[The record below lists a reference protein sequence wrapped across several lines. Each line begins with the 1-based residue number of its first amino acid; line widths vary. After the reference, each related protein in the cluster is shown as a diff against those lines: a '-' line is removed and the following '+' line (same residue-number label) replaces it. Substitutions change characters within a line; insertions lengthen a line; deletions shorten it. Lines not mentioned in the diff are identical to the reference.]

1 MKLLRR
7 PIERLGSTV
16 IGAVEEVGRH
26 ATIFSQALINLF
38 RPPFRL
44 RMIFK
49 QMEFVGFQ
57 SLSIVAI
64 TGVFT
69 GAVFALQS
77 DVAFRMFGAQGLV
90 GSTVGLALSRELSP
104 VLTSLMVTGRAGSA
118 MAAEIGT
125 MRVTEQVDALEAMGV
140 DPVGYLITPRIVAST
155 LMVPALTVVFDL
167 VGIFGAYLVGTRV
180 LHIGEGA
187 FVHRIEWYI
196 DPDDITSGLW
206 KACAFGL
213 ILAVVGCTKGFY
225 ARGGAEGV
233 GRATTR
239 AVVVSSVTILIAD
252 YFLTSALL

>member
-1 MKLLRR
+1 MKALTR
-7 PIERLGSTV
+7 PIERVGAA
-16 IGAVEEVGRH
+16 IIEAVEEVGRH
-26 ATIFSQALINLF
+26 ATITFNALRNLL
-38 RPPFRL
+38 RRPFRL
-44 RMIFK
+44 RLMFK

-57 SLSIVAI
+57 SLSIVSI
-64 TGVFT
+64 TGLFT

-77 DVAFRMFGAQGLV
+77 NVAFSMFGAQGLV

-140 DPVGYLITPRIVAST
+140 DPVGYLVTPRVVAST

-167 VGIFGAYLVGTRV
+167 IGIMGAYFVGTRV

-206 KACAFGL
+206 KAAAFGF
-213 ILAVVGCTKGFY
+213 ILSVVGCTKGFF

-239 AVVVSSVTILIAD
+239 AVVVSSVSILIAD